1 MAWYD
6 RFFRKED
13 VEEKL
18 NTSQHLLGGTSESTR
33 EPTTSYE
40 RQYEE
45 LEIVNRAVNMIVDDA
60 AEIPAIV
67 SGSAKLNGVIKG
79 IKRAKVDT
87 LLNYEPNLF
96 QDINTFKRSSRL
108 LNSLRLKCRGIS
120 PSFK

>member
-67 SGSAKLNGVIKG
+67 SGSVRLNAVSYTHL
-79 IKRAKVDT
+79 T
-87 LLNYEPNLF
+87 LPTSDLV
-96 QDINTFKRSSRL
+96 
-108 LNSLRLKCRGIS
+108 
-120 PSFK
+120 

>member
-45 LEIVNRAVNMIVDDA
+45 LEIVNRAVNMIV
-60 AEIPAIV
+60 V
-67 SGSAKLNGVIKG
+67 
-79 IKRAKVDT
+79 
-87 LLNYEPNLF
+87 
-96 QDINTFKRSSRL
+96 
-108 LNSLRLKCRGIS
+108 
-120 PSFK
+120 